1 MGKIVATCLQCIKT
15 MAGRE
20 EEEEGEE
27 EGGAEVEKVHRGWP
41 R

>member
-20 EEEEGEE
+20 EEEEEGEE
-27 EGGAEVEKVHRGWP
+27 EGGSEVEKVHPLR
-41 R
+41 